1 MRKLLTTTGQLE
13 EIINLLEKGYHCVD
27 TINESDYYSIILTN
41 DNGNMKES
49 EITDVYFD
57 FDYIDTE
64 NNK

>member
-1 MRKLLTTTGQLE
+1 MRKLLTTAGQLE

-41 DNGNMKES
+41 DNGNMEES

-57 FDYIDTE
+57 FDYIDTG
-64 NNK
+64 NND

>member
-13 EIINLLEKGYHCVD
+13 EIIGLLEKGYHCVD
-27 TINESDYYSIILTN
+27 TINKSDYYSIILTN

-64 NNK
+64 NNY